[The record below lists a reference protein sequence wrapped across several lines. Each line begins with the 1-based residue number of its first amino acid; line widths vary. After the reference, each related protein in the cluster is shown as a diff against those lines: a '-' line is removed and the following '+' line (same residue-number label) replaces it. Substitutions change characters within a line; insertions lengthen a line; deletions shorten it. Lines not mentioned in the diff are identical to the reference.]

1 MSAGLG
7 DSPACGLAAALG
19 GSVVAGT
26 VAELDELVD
35 RLPLVDVAEVDGCE
49 VVADGEEVVRVPA
62 GPAAPV
68 EDPGVDEPG
77 VEEPGVD
84 EPGSAAEVCCV
95 PAVSECADVVPD
107 EAGAL
112 VVDVVAGAVVLGG
125 DTTGGA
131 MPGCRPAPKATP
143 TELPGAGF
151 RLAAPVLL

>member
-1 MSAGLG
+1 MSAGLA
-7 DSPACGLAAALG
+7 DSPASGLAAALG
-19 GSVVAGT
+19 DSVVAGT

-35 RLPLVDVAEVDGCE
+35 RLPLVDVAEVDGRE
-49 VVADGEEVVRVPA
+49 VVADAEEVVRVPA

-77 VEEPGVD
+77 VD
-84 EPGSAAEVCCV
+84 EPGSAAGVCCA

-107 EAGAL
+107 EVGAL

>member
-19 GSVVAGT
+19 GSVVAVT

-35 RLPLVDVAEVDGCE
+35 RLPLVDVAEVDGRE
-49 VVADGEEVVRVPA
+49 VVADAEEVVRVPA

-77 VEEPGVD
+77 
-84 EPGSAAEVCCV
+84 SAAEVCCA

-107 EAGAL
+107 EVGAL

>member
-19 GSVVAGT
+19 GSVVAVTVGT

-49 VVADGEEVVRVPA
+49 VVADAEEVARV
-62 GPAAPV
+62 PAAPV

-77 VEEPGVD
+77 
-84 EPGSAAEVCCV
+84 SAAEVCCA

-107 EAGAL
+107 EVGAL